1 MTTHNS
7 QYSAETAHPD
17 KQESSPAPT
26 AAGTTASNVSTT
38 GNATTPDASIALNAD
53 ATPVA
58 DVPPRLFGSFV
69 EHLGR
74 CVYGG
79 IYEPSHPTADENG
92 FRQDVLDLVKELGVT
107 CVRYPGG
114 NFVSNY
120 NWEDGIG
127 PRENRPVRRDLAWH
141 CTETNEMGIDDF
153 YRWSQK
159 AGTEIMLAVNMG
171 TRGLKAA
178 LDELEYVNGAPG
190 TAWADQRVANGI
202 EEPMDIK
209 MWCIGNE
216 MDGPWQVGHMNL
228 AWHCT
233 ETNEMGI
240 DDFYRWSQK
249 AGTEIMLAVNM
260 GTRGLKAA
268 LDELEYVNGA
278 PGTAWADQRV
288 ANGIEEPMDI
298 KMWCIG
304 NEMDGPWQV
313 GHMSPEEYAGA
324 VDKVA
329 HAMKL
334 AESGLELVACGS
346 SGAYMPT
353 FGTWEKTV
361 LTKAYENLDFVSCHA
376 YYFDRGHK
384 TRAAASM
391 QDFLASSE
399 DMTKFIATVS
409 DAADQA
415 REANNGTKD
424 IALSFDEWGVWYSDK
439 WNEQEDQWKAEA
451 AQGLHHE
458 PWPKSPH
465 LLEDIYTAA
474 DAVVEGS
481 LMITLLKHCDRVRSA
496 SRAQLVNVIAPIMAE
511 EHGPAW
517 RQTTFYP
524 FAEAALHARGQA
536 YAPAISSPTIH
547 TEAYGD
553 VPAID
558 AVVTWDEQARTGLLL
573 AVNRDANTPHT
584 LTIDLSGLPGLP
596 GLGTLALG
604 KAQLLHEDDPY
615 RTNTAEAPEA
625 VTPQPLGI
633 AMNATGTCT
642 ATLPAISWISVEFHG

>member
-1 MTTHNS
+1 
-7 QYSAETAHPD
+7 
-17 KQESSPAPT
+17 
-26 AAGTTASNVSTT
+26 
-38 GNATTPDASIALNAD
+38 
-53 ATPVA
+53 
-58 DVPPRLFGSFV
+58 
-69 EHLGR
+69 
-74 CVYGG
+74 
-79 IYEPSHPTADENG
+79 
-92 FRQDVLDLVKELGVT
+92 
-107 CVRYPGG
+107 
-114 NFVSNY
+114 
-120 NWEDGIG
+120 
-127 PRENRPVRRDLAWH
+127 
-141 CTETNEMGIDDF
+141 
-153 YRWSQK
+153 
-159 AGTEIMLAVNMG
+159 
-171 TRGLKAA
+171 
-178 LDELEYVNGAPG
+178 
-190 TAWADQRVANGI
+190 
-202 EEPMDIK
+202 
-209 MWCIGNE
+209 
-216 MDGPWQVGHMNL
+216 
-228 AWHCT
+228 
-233 ETNEMGI
+233 MGI

-313 GHMSPEEYAGA
+313 GHMSPEEYASA

-384 TRAAASM
+384 TRTAASM

-439 WNEQEDQWKAEA
+439 WNEQEDQWK
-451 AQGLHHE
+451 GLHHE

-596 GLGTLALG
+596 GLGTLALS

>member
-1 MTTHNS
+1 
-7 QYSAETAHPD
+7 
-17 KQESSPAPT
+17 
-26 AAGTTASNVSTT
+26 
-38 GNATTPDASIALNAD
+38 
-53 ATPVA
+53 
-58 DVPPRLFGSFV
+58 
-69 EHLGR
+69 
-74 CVYGG
+74 
-79 IYEPSHPTADENG
+79 
-92 FRQDVLDLVKELGVT
+92 
-107 CVRYPGG
+107 
-114 NFVSNY
+114 
-120 NWEDGIG
+120 
-127 PRENRPVRRDLAWH
+127 
-141 CTETNEMGIDDF
+141 
-153 YRWSQK
+153 
-159 AGTEIMLAVNMG
+159 
-171 TRGLKAA
+171 
-178 LDELEYVNGAPG
+178 
-190 TAWADQRVANGI
+190 
-202 EEPMDIK
+202 
-209 MWCIGNE
+209 
-216 MDGPWQVGHMNL
+216 
-228 AWHCT
+228 
-233 ETNEMGI
+233 
-240 DDFYRWSQK
+240 
-249 AGTEIMLAVNM
+249 
-260 GTRGLKAA
+260 
-268 LDELEYVNGA
+268 
-278 PGTAWADQRV
+278 
-288 ANGIEEPMDI
+288 MDI

-384 TRAAASM
+384 TRTAASM

-536 YAPAISSPTIH
+536 YAPAISSPPSIPRH
-547 TEAYGD
+547 
-553 VPAID
+553 
-558 AVVTWDEQARTGLLL
+558 
-573 AVNRDANTPHT
+573 
-584 LTIDLSGLPGLP
+584 
-596 GLGTLALG
+596 
-604 KAQLLHEDDPY
+604 
-615 RTNTAEAPEA
+615 
-625 VTPQPLGI
+625 
-633 AMNATGTCT
+633 T
-642 ATLPAISWISVEFHG
+642 ATCRPSTR

>member
-7 QYSAETAHPD
+7 QYSAETTHPG

-216 MDGPWQVGHMNL
+216 MDGPWQVGHM
-228 AWHCT
+228 
-233 ETNEMGI
+233 
-240 DDFYRWSQK
+240 
-249 AGTEIMLAVNM
+249 
-260 GTRGLKAA
+260 
-268 LDELEYVNGA
+268 
-278 PGTAWADQRV
+278 
-288 ANGIEEPMDI
+288 
-298 KMWCIG
+298 
-304 NEMDGPWQV
+304 
-313 GHMSPEEYAGA
+313 SPEEYAGA

-376 YYFDRGHK
+376 YYFDLFRRHDQVHRHRLGRGRSGARSQQRRQRHRPVLRRMGRMVFGQVE
-384 TRAAASM
+384 RAG
-391 QDFLASSE
+391 
-399 DMTKFIATVS
+399 
-409 DAADQA
+409 
-415 REANNGTKD
+415 R
-424 IALSFDEWGVWYSDK
+424 
-439 WNEQEDQWKAEA
+439 
-451 AQGLHHE
+451 
-458 PWPKSPH
+458 P
-465 LLEDIYTAA
+465 
-474 DAVVEGS
+474 VEGGG
-481 LMITLLKHCDRVRSA
+481 
-496 SRAQLVNVIAPIMAE
+496 RAGFAPRAMA
-511 EHGPAW
+511 
-517 RQTTFYP
+517 
-524 FAEAALHARGQA
+524 
-536 YAPAISSPTIH
+536 
-547 TEAYGD
+547 
-553 VPAID
+553 
-558 AVVTWDEQARTGLLL
+558 
-573 AVNRDANTPHT
+573 
-584 LTIDLSGLPGLP
+584 
-596 GLGTLALG
+596 
-604 KAQLLHEDDPY
+604 
-615 RTNTAEAPEA
+615 
-625 VTPQPLGI
+625 
-633 AMNATGTCT
+633 
-642 ATLPAISWISVEFHG
+642 

>member
-7 QYSAETAHPD
+7 QYSAETTHPD

-127 PRENRPVRRDLAWH
+127 PRENRPMRRD
-141 CTETNEMGIDDF
+141 
-153 YRWSQK
+153 
-159 AGTEIMLAVNMG
+159 
-171 TRGLKAA
+171 
-178 LDELEYVNGAPG
+178 
-190 TAWADQRVANGI
+190 
-202 EEPMDIK
+202 
-209 MWCIGNE
+209 
-216 MDGPWQVGHMNL
+216 L

-313 GHMSPEEYAGA
+313 GHMSPEEYASA

-584 LTIDLSGLPGLP
+584 LTIDLSGLPGL
-596 GLGTLALG
+596 GTLALG